1 MLMAGIDGIQNQI
14 EPGDPIDRNIYEL
27 SAEEALSIPKV
38 PASLTEAIDA
48 LEADHDFLLAGGV
61 FTADML
67 DLYLEWKREEIDE
80 QAQRPTPYEYE
91 MYFHI

>member
-14 EPGDPIDRNIYEL
+14 DPGDPVDRNLYEL
-27 SAEEALSIPKV
+27 PDEEALALPTV
-38 PASLTEAIDA
+38 PGSLTEAIDA
-48 LEADHDFLLAGGV
+48 LEADQDFLLTGGV

-80 QAQRPTPYEYE
+80 HGQRPTPYEYE
-91 MYFHI
+91 TYFHI